1 MKKQNRELLEDV
13 RNYITKKDKSNNNSV
28 QSSVNQSTKSSK
40 KVENIEIDLIRK
52 EVKSWI
58 KTNGEVL
65 ASKIIHD
72 YVKDVFKNDKTQNIL
87 IF

>member
-13 RNYITKKDKSNNNSV
+13 KNHITKKNKSNNNSV
-28 QSSVNQSTKSSK
+28 QNSVNQPTKSSK
-40 KVENIEIDLIRK
+40 KGENIEIDLIRK

-58 KTNGEVL
+58 KTNGENL

-72 YVKDVFKNDKTQNIL
+72 YVKDVFKNDKT
-87 IF
+87 

>member
-13 RNYITKKDKSNNNSV
+13 KNHIIKKDKSSNNSV
-28 QSSVNQSTKSSK
+28 QSSVNQSTNSSK

-72 YVKDVFKNDKTQNIL
+72 YVKDVFKNDKT
-87 IF
+87 

>member
-13 RNYITKKDKSNNNSV
+13 KNHIIKKDKSSNNSV
-28 QSSVNQSTKSSK
+28 RSSVNQSTKSSK
-40 KVENIEIDLIRK
+40 KVEDIEIDLIRK

-72 YVKDVFKNDKTQNIL
+72 YVKDVFKNDKT
-87 IF
+87 

>member
-13 RNYITKKDKSNNNSV
+13 KNHIIKKDKSSNNSV
-28 QSSVNQSTKSSK
+28 RSSVNQSTKSSK
-40 KVENIEIDLIRK
+40 KVENIEIDLIRQ

-72 YVKDVFKNDKTQNIL
+72 YVKDVFKNDKT
-87 IF
+87 

>member
-13 RNYITKKDKSNNNSV
+13 KNHIIKKDKSSNNLV

-72 YVKDVFKNDKTQNIL
+72 YVKDVFKNDKT
-87 IF
+87 

>member
-13 RNYITKKDKSNNNSV
+13 KNHITKKNKSNNNSV
-28 QSSVNQSTKSSK
+28 QNCVNQPTRSSK
-40 KVENIEIDLIRK
+40 KAENIEIELIRK

-72 YVKDVFKNDKTQNIL
+72 YVKDVFKNDKT
-87 IF
+87 

>member
-72 YVKDVFKNDKTQNIL
+72 YVKDVFKNDKT
-87 IF
+87 

>member
-1 MKKQNRELLEDV
+1 VKNH
-13 RNYITKKDKSNNNSV
+13 ITKKDKSSNISV

-72 YVKDVFKNDKTQNIL
+72 YVKDVFKNDKT
-87 IF
+87 

>member
-13 RNYITKKDKSNNNSV
+13 KNHIIKKDKSSNNSV

-58 KTNGEVL
+58 KTNGEDL

-72 YVKDVFKNDKTQNIL
+72 YVKDVFKNDKT
-87 IF
+87 

>member
-13 RNYITKKDKSNNNSV
+13 KNHIIKKDKSSNNLV

-40 KVENIEIDLIRK
+40 KIENIEIDLIRK

-72 YVKDVFKNDKTQNIL
+72 YVKDVFKNDKT
-87 IF
+87 

>member
-13 RNYITKKDKSNNNSV
+13 KNHIIKKDKSSNNLV

-40 KVENIEIDLIRK
+40 KVENIEIDLIRR

-58 KTNGEVL
+58 KTNGEDL

-72 YVKDVFKNDKTQNIL
+72 YVKDVFKNDKT
-87 IF
+87 

>member
-13 RNYITKKDKSNNNSV
+13 KNHIIKKDKSSNNSV
-28 QSSVNQSTKSSK
+28 RSSVNQSTKSSK

-52 EVKSWI
+52 EVKSRI

-72 YVKDVFKNDKTQNIL
+72 YVKDVFKNDKT
-87 IF
+87 

>member
-13 RNYITKKDKSNNNSV
+13 KNHIIKRDKSSNNSV
-28 QSSVNQSTKSSK
+28 RSSVNQSTKSSK

-72 YVKDVFKNDKTQNIL
+72 YVKDVFKNDKT
-87 IF
+87 

>member
-13 RNYITKKDKSNNNSV
+13 KNHIIKKDKSSNNLV

-58 KTNGEVL
+58 KTNGEDL

-72 YVKDVFKNDKTQNIL
+72 YVKDVFKNDKT
-87 IF
+87 

>member
-13 RNYITKKDKSNNNSV
+13 KNHIIKKDKSSNNSV

-58 KTNGEVL
+58 KTNGEFL

-72 YVKDVFKNDKTQNIL
+72 YVKDVFKNDKT
-87 IF
+87 

>member
-13 RNYITKKDKSNNNSV
+13 KNHITKKNKSNNNSV
-28 QSSVNQSTKSSK
+28 QNSVNQPTKSSK
-40 KVENIEIDLIRK
+40 KGENVEIDLIRK

-58 KTNGEVL
+58 KTNGEIL

-72 YVKDVFKNDKTQNIL
+72 YVKDVFKNDKT
-87 IF
+87 

>member
-13 RNYITKKDKSNNNSV
+13 KNHIIKKDKSSNNSV

-40 KVENIEIDLIRK
+40 KIENIEIDLIRK

-72 YVKDVFKNDKTQNIL
+72 YVKDVFKNDKT
-87 IF
+87 

>member
-1 MKKQNRELLEDV
+1 MKKKNRELLEDV
-13 RNYITKKDKSNNNSV
+13 KNHITKKDKSSNISV

-72 YVKDVFKNDKTQNIL
+72 YVKDVFKNDKT
-87 IF
+87 

>member
-13 RNYITKKDKSNNNSV
+13 KNHITKKNKSNNNSV
-28 QSSVNQSTKSSK
+28 QNSVNQPTKSSK
-40 KVENIEIDLIRK
+40 KGKDIEIDLIRK

-58 KTNGEVL
+58 KTNGEIL

-72 YVKDVFKNDKTQNIL
+72 YVKDVFKNDKT
-87 IF
+87 

>member
-1 MKKQNRELLEDV
+1 MKKKNRELLEDV
-13 RNYITKKDKSNNNSV
+13 KNHITKKDKSSNISV

-72 YVKDVFKNDKTQNIL
+72 YVKDVFKNNKT
-87 IF
+87 

>member
-13 RNYITKKDKSNNNSV
+13 KNHITKKNKSNNNSV
-28 QSSVNQSTKSSK
+28 QNCVNQPTRSSK
-40 KVENIEIDLIRK
+40 KAENIEIDLIRK

-72 YVKDVFKNDKTQNIL
+72 YVKDVFKNDKT
-87 IF
+87 

>member
-1 MKKQNRELLEDV
+1 MKKQIRELLEDV
-13 RNYITKKDKSNNNSV
+13 KNHIIKKDKSSNNLV

-40 KVENIEIDLIRK
+40 KIENIEIDLIRK

-72 YVKDVFKNDKTQNIL
+72 YVKDVFKNDKT
-87 IF
+87 

>member
-40 KVENIEIDLIRK
+40 KVDNIEIDLIRK

-72 YVKDVFKNDKTQNIL
+72 YVKDVFKNDKT
-87 IF
+87 

>member
-13 RNYITKKDKSNNNSV
+13 KNHITKKNKSNNNSV
-28 QSSVNQSTKSSK
+28 QNSVNQPTKSSK
-40 KVENIEIDLIRK
+40 KGENIEIDLIRK

-58 KTNGEVL
+58 KTNGEIL

-72 YVKDVFKNDKTQNIL
+72 YVKDVFKNDKT
-87 IF
+87 

>member
-13 RNYITKKDKSNNNSV
+13 KNHIIKKDKSSNNSV

-40 KVENIEIDLIRK
+40 KVENIEIDLIRI

-58 KTNGEVL
+58 KTNAEVL

-72 YVKDVFKNDKTQNIL
+72 YVKDVFKNDKT
-87 IF
+87 

>member
-13 RNYITKKDKSNNNSV
+13 KNHIIKKDKSSNNSV

-72 YVKDVFKNDKTQNIL
+72 YVKDVFKNDKT
-87 IF
+87 

>member
-13 RNYITKKDKSNNNSV
+13 KNHITKKNKSNNNSV
-28 QSSVNQSTKSSK
+28 QNCVNQPTRSSK
-40 KVENIEIDLIRK
+40 KAENIEIDLIRK

-58 KTNGEVL
+58 KTNGENL

-72 YVKDVFKNDKTQNIL
+72 YVKDVFKNDKT
-87 IF
+87 

>member
-13 RNYITKKDKSNNNSV
+13 KNHIIKKDKSSNNSV
-28 QSSVNQSTKSSK
+28 QCSVNQSTKSSK

-72 YVKDVFKNDKTQNIL
+72 YVKDVFKNDKT
-87 IF
+87 

>member
-13 RNYITKKDKSNNNSV
+13 KNHIIKKDKSSNNSV
-28 QSSVNQSTKSSK
+28 RSSVNQSTKSSK

-72 YVKDVFKNDKTQNIL
+72 YVKDVFKNDKT
-87 IF
+87 